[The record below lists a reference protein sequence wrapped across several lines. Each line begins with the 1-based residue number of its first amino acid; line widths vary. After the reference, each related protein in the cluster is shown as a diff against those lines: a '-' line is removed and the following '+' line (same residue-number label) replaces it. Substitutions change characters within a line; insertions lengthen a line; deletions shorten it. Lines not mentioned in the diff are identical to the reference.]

1 MKNLFIAAVLAFST
15 VVTSCNNSINS
26 KSPEEKAIEYLL
38 ENDRLVDVMIKSDY
52 TAFLNNPIDSKY
64 ICQVEGK
71 DVYYYFKDC
80 MVLGG
85 SDSISK
91 MIMLDI
97 YNDLTL
103 YYYMYDEEKWRG
115 DDPYDARYNFSSNK
129 EYKIANMSEYS
140 RDKDYDLIIT
150 DFGYINV
157 FKSKEISY
165 YKNEKVH
172 NLCCGS
178 SDFGKYWDL
187 STFTN

>member
-64 ICQVEGK
+64 ICKVEGK

-80 MVLGG
+80 MVLDAG
-85 SDSISK
+85 DSICK
-91 MIMLDI
+91 MIILDI
-97 YNDLTL
+97 YDDLDL
-103 YYYMYDEEKWRG
+103 YYNIYNEKI
-115 DDPYDARYNFSSNK
+115 DPDCDSYCS
-129 EYKIANMSEYS
+129 YKAYYS
-140 RDKDYDLIIT
+140 FGSKGEFAKILPDRVNGDLILT

-187 STFTN
+187 STLTN